1 MKSTRAPS
9 SSRGVQWGLSEMPDV
24 ATQAHRGPRSQGSD
38 HGSKSQRA
46 GTEKRAGERLLP
58 SRSNST
64 RKGTHHVVKRPDQA
78 GRRGPARG
86 PTHLH
91 PTRDTS
97 VNPTTTRSYVEVVR
111 GVAQRSGRPAT
122 VRGPPHVTRYIL
134 LPRAP
139 THPPQPPSAQQRH
152 EGEGRGFVLRSPK
165 DGLSAGTWRR
175 KVVMCPRRGNDPAS
189 GHPRAHQPP
198 LGRGTSPPAWDGRLD
213 APGQRR
219 RHLPSSA
226 WTRRREVK
234 QGKSGGSVGT
244 TDQGKG
250 KGRSVVRP
258 MGTVAYRGKGQ
269 GKGKGRGEGRLGQG
283 GRGRSKGGEKLMG
296 TTAYGGKGS
305 KGRAAN
311 GDRPVGAASCRRD
324 HHTMASCQNPPPLR
338 GFGMTPWCDDLVC
351 SWRRLLADRHSLPFP
366 WTLSLHRRWCPS
378 ASHHPLTFLFLL
390 ALTFPLPSPF
400 PSLGLSLCRAPCPS
414 ASPHSFPSLSLG
426 RLCQRSPRTCP
437 VSLLCVESTQRK
449 ANAFAVGQVRPS
461 SHPKPAVRYLS
472 PTAAGGP
479 WDGYLRGRF
488 PDGGT

>member
-1 MKSTRAPS
+1 MQPCPAPLRSVGQPPGPQQRPREGLGLQRPLKAGDQHPPTDQSALGPVRALHVGLAALVGRRPGS
-9 SSRGVQWGLSEMPDV
+9 VALAREGRAVQP
-24 ATQAHRGPRSQGSD
+24 HRRCRLPAPGREHLLGRQLGPLRR
-38 HGSKSQRA
+38 QRA
-46 GTEKRAGERLLP
+46 RGLGCGCAGRSPSGGSGPPHCPAPARPTTRDALERGGGTPPPPGGGGPER
-58 SRSNST
+58 
-64 RKGTHHVVKRPDQA
+64 GQ
-78 GRRGPARG
+78 RRGPARG

-91 PTRDTS
+91 PTRDTT
-97 VNPTTTRSYVEVVR
+97 VNPTTTRSYVEVVQ

-152 EGEGRGFVLRSPK
+152 EGEGRGLVLRSPK
-165 DGLSAGTWRR
+165 DGLSAGTWTR

-258 MGTVAYRGKGQ
+258 MGTVAYGGKGQ

-324 HHTMASCQNPPPLR
+324 HHTMATCQNPPP
-338 GFGMTPWCDDLVC
+338 
-351 SWRRLLADRHSLPFP
+351 
-366 WTLSLHRRWCPS
+366 
-378 ASHHPLTFLFLL
+378 
-390 ALTFPLPSPF
+390 
-400 PSLGLSLCRAPCPS
+400 
-414 ASPHSFPSLSLG
+414 G
-426 RLCQRSPRTCP
+426 R
-437 VSLLCVESTQRK
+437 
-449 ANAFAVGQVRPS
+449 
-461 SHPKPAVRYLS
+461 PAYAQPLS
-472 PTAAGGP
+472 P
-479 WDGYLRGRF
+479 
-488 PDGGT
+488 

>member
-1 MKSTRAPS
+1 M
-9 SSRGVQWGLSEMPDV
+9 
-24 ATQAHRGPRSQGSD
+24 
-38 HGSKSQRA
+38 
-46 GTEKRAGERLLP
+46 
-58 SRSNST
+58 
-64 RKGTHHVVKRPDQA
+64 
-78 GRRGPARG
+78 
-86 PTHLH
+86 
-91 PTRDTS
+91 
-97 VNPTTTRSYVEVVR
+97 VR

-122 VRGPPHVTRYIL
+122 VRGTPHVTRYIL

-324 HHTMASCQNPPPLR
+324 HHTMASCQNPPLYKLR
-338 GFGMTPWCDDLVC
+338 
-351 SWRRLLADRHSLPFP
+351 
-366 WTLSLHRRWCPS
+366 
-378 ASHHPLTFLFLL
+378 
-390 ALTFPLPSPF
+390 
-400 PSLGLSLCRAPCPS
+400 PCPS
-414 ASPHSFPSLSLG
+414 YS
-426 RLCQRSPRTCP
+426 RRRDRNN
-437 VSLLCVESTQRK
+437 CVR
-449 ANAFAVGQVRPS
+449 NFNWLRNVVRP
-461 SHPKPAVRYLS
+461 HETWVCRHICQLHGAMDTCNMPHARQFDFQEFEVARAQTNP
-472 PTAAGGP
+472 
-479 WDGYLRGRF
+479 
-488 PDGGT
+488 

>member
-1 MKSTRAPS
+1 MNSTRAPS

-91 PTRDTS
+91 PTRDTT

-198 LGRGTSPPAWDGRLD
+198 LGRGNSPPAWDGRLD

-324 HHTMASCQNPPPLR
+324 HHTMASCQNPP
-338 GFGMTPWCDDLVC
+338 
-351 SWRRLLADRHSLPFP
+351 
-366 WTLSLHRRWCPS
+366 
-378 ASHHPLTFLFLL
+378 L
-390 ALTFPLPSPF
+390 ALKGVTTAVSPSVLALR
-400 PSLGLSLCRAPCPS
+400 SEQGRD
-414 ASPHSFPSLSLG
+414 SFPRVATQPEKG
-426 RLCQRSPRTCP
+426 RTTSSSARTKP
-437 VSLLCVESTQRK
+437 GEGGQQGALRTSTQHGTPPSTQQQPAPMLRWSGESR
-449 ANAFAVGQVRPS
+449 NEVGGQQR
-461 SHPKPAVRYLS
+461 
-472 PTAAGGP
+472 
-479 WDGYLRGRF
+479 
-488 PDGGT
+488 

>member
-1 MKSTRAPS
+1 MDPCRPS
-9 SSRGVQWGLSEMPDV
+9 SLIW
-24 ATQAHRGPRSQGSD
+24 
-38 HGSKSQRA
+38 
-46 GTEKRAGERLLP
+46 
-58 SRSNST
+58 
-64 RKGTHHVVKRPDQA
+64 
-78 GRRGPARG
+78 
-86 PTHLH
+86 H
-91 PTRDTS
+91 P
-97 VNPTTTRSYVEVVR
+97 PPQVVR

-139 THPPQPPSAQQRH
+139 THPPHPPSAQQRH

-258 MGTVAYRGKGQ
+258 MGTVAYGGKGQ

-324 HHTMASCQNPPPLR
+324 HHTMASCQNPPPHTHTPSCCMLHVISTQFLKPGDR
-338 GFGMTPWCDDLVC
+338 ATEHKNSWFGRIIVE
-351 SWRRLLADRHSLPFP
+351 
-366 WTLSLHRRWCPS
+366 
-378 ASHHPLTFLFLL
+378 
-390 ALTFPLPSPF
+390 
-400 PSLGLSLCRAPCPS
+400 PC
-414 ASPHSFPSLSLG
+414 SLSMI
-426 RLCQRSPRTCP
+426 
-437 VSLLCVESTQRK
+437 
-449 ANAFAVGQVRPS
+449 
-461 SHPKPAVRYLS
+461 
-472 PTAAGGP
+472 
-479 WDGYLRGRF
+479 
-488 PDGGT
+488 